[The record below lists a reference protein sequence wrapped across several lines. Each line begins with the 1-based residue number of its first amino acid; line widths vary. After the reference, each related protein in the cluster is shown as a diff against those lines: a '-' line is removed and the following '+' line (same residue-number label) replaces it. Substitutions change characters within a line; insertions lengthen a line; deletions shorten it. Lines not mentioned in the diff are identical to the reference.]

1 MAATPHAVYEF
12 TGRRRDASGPTHHL
26 TITIDAGEV
35 VIATYAPIQTPLTL
49 KLNANN
55 GTITPNPTGG
65 TYDDGTSVTLTATP
79 NAGYEF
85 TGWIGDASGTTNPL
99 TITMDSDKTVTA
111 IFQVIQYRLILG
123 STNGN
128 ISVDTAPDFVDPA
141 TGVGSY
147 NVGTVVQLTAT
158 PISGYKFDDWSGDA
172 SGTSNPVTI
181 TMDAD
186 KTVTANFSVNTLSVN
201 EEEFPVRFKLYPNP
215 VTDFL
220 KVESKEDIK
229 AVKLYSMLGKEIEVK
244 DFSSEGIEVS
254 SLSKG
259 IYFLMIRTDSGK
271 GIKRFIKK

>member
-1 MAATPHAVYEF
+1 VTANF
-12 TGRRRDASGPTHHL
+12 G
-26 TITIDAGEV
+26 
-35 VIATYAPIQTPLTL
+35 PIQRTLTL
-49 KLNANN
+49 NATN
-55 GTITPNPTGG
+55 GSVTAAPDPGTGS
-65 TYDDGTSVTLTATP
+65 YDDGSVVTLTATP
-79 NAGYEF
+79 DAGYEF
-85 TGWIGDASGTTNPL
+85 TGWSGDASGTTNPL
-99 TITMDSDKTVTA
+99 TITMDADKTVTA
-111 IFQVIQYRLILG
+111 MFQVIQYRLILG

-158 PISGYKFDDWSGDA
+158 PISGYKFDDWSGDV

-220 KVESKEDIK
+220 KIESKEDVK
-229 AVKLYSMLGKEIEVK
+229 AIKLYSMLGKEIEVK
-244 DFSSEGIEVS
+244 DFSSNGIEVS

-271 GIKRFIKK
+271 GIRRFIKK